1 MAWWWLMNIDV
12 IKSIP
17 DIELRIE
24 MLVKSLKVN
33 FFTEPTISYFFDEDE
48 INELMN
54 RGILTK
60 TEGYLFN
67 KRVIRNERNRFDF
80 S

>member
-1 MAWWWLMNIDV
+1 MNVDV

-24 MLVKSLKVN
+24 MLAKSLKTN
-33 FFTEPTISYFFDEDE
+33 FFTEPTIQYFFTDDE
-48 INELMN
+48 ISELIKK
-54 RGILTK
+54 GILTK

-67 KRVIRNERNRFDF
+67 KKVSWYE
-80 S
+80 

>member
-1 MAWWWLMNIDV
+1 MNVDV

-24 MLVKSLKVN
+24 MLAKSLKTN
-33 FFTEPTISYFFDEDE
+33 FFTEPTISYFFDDDE

-60 TEGYLFN
+60 VEVYLFN
-67 KRVIRNERNRFDF
+67 KKVSYCEQC
-80 S
+80 

>member
-1 MAWWWLMNIDV
+1 MNIDV

-33 FFTEPTISYFFDEDE
+33 FFTEPTIQYFFDDDE
-48 INELMN
+48 VNELMN

-67 KRVIRNERNRFDF
+67 KRVSWHE
-80 S
+80 

>member
-1 MAWWWLMNIDV
+1 MNIDV

-24 MLVKSLKVN
+24 MLAKSLKIN
-33 FFTEPTISYFFDEDE
+33 FFTESAISYFFDDDE

-60 TEGYLFN
+60 TEVYLFN
-67 KRVIRNERNRFDF
+67 KKVSWHE
-80 S
+80 

>member
-1 MAWWWLMNIDV
+1 MNVDV

-24 MLVKSLKVN
+24 MLAIDLKVN
-33 FFTEPTISYFFDEDE
+33 FFTEPTIRYFFDDDE
-48 INELMN
+48 IAELMN

-60 TEGYLFN
+60 VEGYLFN
-67 KRVIRNERNRFDF
+67 KKVSWHE
-80 S
+80 

>member
-1 MAWWWLMNIDV
+1 MNVDV

-24 MLVKSLKVN
+24 MLAKSLKTN
-33 FFTEPTISYFFDEDE
+33 FFTEPTISYFFDDDE
-48 INELMN
+48 INELIN

-60 TEGYLFN
+60 VEVYLFN
-67 KRVIRNERNRFDF
+67 KKVSYCEQC
-80 S
+80 

>member
-1 MAWWWLMNIDV
+1 MNVDV

-24 MLVKSLKVN
+24 MLAKSLKTN
-33 FFTEPTISYFFDEDE
+33 FFTEPTISYFFDDEE

-60 TEGYLFN
+60 VEVYLFN
-67 KRVIRNERNRFDF
+67 KKVSYCEQC
-80 S
+80 

>member
-1 MAWWWLMNIDV
+1 MNVDV

-33 FFTEPTISYFFDEDE
+33 FFTEPTIRYFFNDDE
-48 INELMN
+48 INDLMN
-54 RGILTK
+54 RGILAK
-60 TEGYLFN
+60 VEGYLFN
-67 KRVIRNERNRFDF
+67 KKVVQNE
-80 S
+80 